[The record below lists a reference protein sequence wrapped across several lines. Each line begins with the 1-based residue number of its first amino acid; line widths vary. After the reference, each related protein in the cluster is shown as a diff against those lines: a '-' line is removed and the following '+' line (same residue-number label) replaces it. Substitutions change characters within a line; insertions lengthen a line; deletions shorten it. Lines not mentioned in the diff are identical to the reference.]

1 MKKEKVKKDSIE
13 KLNDDTFVLKKNK
26 EFSNMF
32 ETTLTIYNR
41 FIQDIEKIT
50 KKKYPE
56 NDLFVGL
63 IVILKN
69 EQKTVLLNKE
79 QVDLLAKWIDSICKI
94 LIEKDGVDLK
104 NKDLNEYFKLA
115 SKFNKSI
122 SKILS

>member
-1 MKKEKVKKDSIE
+1 
-13 KLNDDTFVLKKNK
+13 
-26 EFSNMF
+26 
-32 ETTLTIYNR
+32 
-41 FIQDIEKIT
+41 
-50 KKKYPE
+50 
-56 NDLFVGL
+56 VGL

>member
-1 MKKEKVKKDSIE
+1 
-13 KLNDDTFVLKKNK
+13 
-26 EFSNMF
+26 MF